1 MKTLA
6 VDFLLKETPIAIA
19 IVDTKLN
26 FISHSNQW
34 LSDFTDNK
42 IDIEGMYLFDVI
54 LEMPKLFKT
63 VVELALNG
71 KEDINDGQK
80 FILSSGQVQWLKW
93 KVSPLINDENASD
106 GLMIFLEDITTD
118 KKEIEL
124 YRKTESVAR
133 VGGWEIDLQKNT
145 IYWSQTT
152 KDIHEVDKDF
162 EPDLEQG
169 INFYKEGI
177 HREKITSLV
186 GMAIQEGKPWDTE
199 LIIITEKGNELW
211 VRAIGEV
218 EMLDNKVIRI
228 IGTFQDIDQR
238 KKIELAHEE
247 ISERLKLATRTA
259 HIGIWEYNL
268 EENELVWDKEMYNI
282 FGFEQNQF
290 SGIFEAWESTLHPDD
305 KEKALKATNDAAN
318 GVKDFDEEFRIQLQ
332 DGTIKYIKGLSKT
345 IKNSNGTAVKM
356 TGANWDIT
364 ELRNTKLQLERN
376 EASYINT
383 FDNSV
388 IGMAE
393 VGLDGTFIKINESLT
408 NSLGYSHNELNELT
422 FQELTHPEDLT
433 EDLQFLQEALDQ
445 KLESYQLEKRYF
457 HKNGHIVYVILT
469 ATVVKDIDGKASYM
483 IHQILD
489 VTSKKEAENKINEST
504 EMLNVAT
511 RVANIG
517 IWNYNIKENTV
528 HGNVN
533 MYTMYDIP
541 KNSSNMLDEWMKRIH
556 PEDIEIVQKGLEKTI
571 HDNTPLNIKFR
582 GVKPSG
588 ELIYMI
594 ASGEAQKNK
603 HGEAVK
609 IIGANLDFT
618 ALRSTELKLE
628 RSTESFT
635 ETFDNAAIGMALVSP
650 ELYWLKVN
658 KSLLNSLGYSE
669 KELLGMKTIDITHPD
684 DLENSTTFTKTVFKG
699 TKDTYQLQKR
709 YFHKKGHIIY
719 AIIGVTPVKDLNGN
733 PSHAIAQFL
742 DITDRIEAEKKL
754 ETLVEVTKSQNES
767 LMNFAHI
774 VSHNLRSHSTNMTML
789 AKFLLQE
796 EDEKELKNINRMISD
811 AAESLSETILHLNDV
826 VQVKTGALENLQS
839 ISVLNTIEHI
849 KKSIGGILEK
859 QDAIIKIDIE
869 KSHFVNA
876 VPAYLESI
884 FLNILTN
891 ALKYSSPD
899 RSPVI
904 EIKSKLKNNTVLIT
918 FKDNGQGIDL
928 KRHGDKIFGMYKTFH
943 KHKDAKGIG
952 LFITK
957 NQIEA
962 MSGSIKLESVVDQG
976 TTIFIELKQD

>member
-93 KVSPLINDENASD
+93 KVSPLKNDENAFD

-118 KKEIEL
+118 NKEIEL

-133 VGGWEIDLQKNT
+133 VGGWEVDIQKNT
-145 IYWSQTT
+145 LYWSQTT
-152 KDIHEVDKDF
+152 KDIHEVDGSF
-162 EPDLEQG
+162 VPDISQG
-169 INFYKEGI
+169 INYYKEGV
-177 HREKITSLV
+177 HRKNITKLV
-186 GMAIQEGKPWDTE
+186 GTAIEHGKSFDTE

-211 VRAIGEV
+211 VRAIGET

-238 KKIELAHEE
+238 KKVELAHEE
-247 ISERLKLATRTA
+247 ISEHLKIATQTA
-259 HIGIWEYNL
+259 QIGIWEYNL
-268 EENELVWDKEMYNI
+268 EENELVWDKEMYKI
-282 FGFEQNQF
+282 FGIEENQF
-290 SGIFEAWESTLHPDD
+290 SGIFEAWESTLHPED
-305 KEKALKATNDAAN
+305 KEKALKATNDAIIGA
-318 GVKDFDEEFRIQLQ
+318 KDFDEEFRIQLQ
-332 DGTIKYIKGLSKT
+332 DGTVKYIKGLSKT
-345 IKNSNGTAVKM
+345 INNLNGTAVKM

-364 ELRNTKLQLERN
+364 
-376 EASYINT
+376 
-383 FDNSV
+383 D
-388 IGMAE
+388 
-393 VGLDGTFIKINESLT
+393 
-408 NSLGYSHNELNELT
+408 
-422 FQELTHPEDLT
+422 
-433 EDLQFLQEALDQ
+433 
-445 KLESYQLEKRYF
+445 
-457 HKNGHIVYVILT
+457 
-469 ATVVKDIDGKASYM
+469 
-483 IHQILD
+483 
-489 VTSKKEAENKINEST
+489 
-504 EMLNVAT
+504 
-511 RVANIG
+511 
-517 IWNYNIKENTV
+517 
-528 HGNVN
+528 
-533 MYTMYDIP
+533 
-541 KNSSNMLDEWMKRIH
+541 
-556 PEDIEIVQKGLEKTI
+556 
-571 HDNTPLNIKFR
+571 
-582 GVKPSG
+582 
-588 ELIYMI
+588 
-594 ASGEAQKNK
+594 
-603 HGEAVK
+603 
-609 IIGANLDFT
+609 
-618 ALRSTELKLE
+618 LRSTELRLQ

-635 ETFDNAAIGMALVSP
+635 ETFDNASIGMAIVSP
-650 ELYWLKVN
+650 ELKWLKVN
-658 KSLLNSLGYSE
+658 KSLSNSLGYTE
-669 KELLGMKTIDITHPD
+669 RELLKMTAMDVTHPE
-684 DLENSTTFTKTVFKG
+684 DLENSLTFKNKLFEG
-699 TKDTYQLQKR
+699 SKDISQLHKR
-709 YFHKKGHIIY
+709 YFHKNGHIVY
-719 AIIGVTPVKDLNGN
+719 AIIGVTLVKGLDGK

-859 QDAIIKIDIE
+859 QDAVIKIDIE

-904 EIKSKLKNNTVLIT
+904 EIKSKLKNDTVLIT